1 MQHIRRIGT
10 QGLTFLCIIIA
21 TAGQCFHFTTLSARM
36 DLSLNSKEDSRSCNF
51 VMSSYIYLTP
61 EQKSLALQADS
72 LMSLTCT
79 YILSVLNAYR
89 KNAELRLI
97 GWKSSKR
104 FVGYVSKIKAARL
117 LASSLSPGTILM
129 MTDAFDVIVQKHL
142 DCTYLRKILETK
154 YNRKMDF
161 FGEK

>member
-1 MQHIRRIGT
+1 MQIRDV
-10 QGLTFLCIIIA
+10 II
-21 TAGQCFHFTTLSARM
+21 HLSNARA
-36 DLSLNSKEDSRSCNF
+36 K
-51 VMSSYIYLTP
+51 
-61 EQKSLALQADS
+61 KSLALQADS

-79 YILSVLNAYR
+79 YILSVLNAYG

-142 DCTYLRKILETK
+142 ECTYLRKILETK
-154 YNRKMDF
+154 YNRKMVF
-161 FGEK
+161 VGEK